1 MGGADYGPDEVE
13 DLRRY
18 GNVPFHRPQDCYTLA
33 GPHEGDLSAALWDLV
48 KHLGHMVNIVEDNDN
63 QTDAALYALEGA
75 QNSLDTMR
83 GILFQAAKDTTSDGA
98 SGSSPGRNHATPRA

>member
-1 MGGADYGPDEVE
+1 MSRFKRLDYMSHADYSPDEVE

-48 KHLGHMVNIVEDNDN
+48 KHLGHMVNVVEGEARDP
-63 QTDAALYALEGA
+63 DAALYALEGA
-75 QNSLDTMR
+75 QNSLDTIR
-83 GILFQAAKDTTSDGA
+83 GLIFKGAKK
-98 SGSSPGRNHATPRA
+98 